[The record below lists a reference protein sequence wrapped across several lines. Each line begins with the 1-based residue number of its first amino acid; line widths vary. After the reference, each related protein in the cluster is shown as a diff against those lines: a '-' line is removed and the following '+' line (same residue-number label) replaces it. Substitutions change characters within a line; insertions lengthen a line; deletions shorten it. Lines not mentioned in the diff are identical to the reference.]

1 MCAVVAPFLLPGLA
15 GAGSVSCTV
24 PETAGVL
31 NVASAPAAQRADVEA
46 LLRGLDAAVRPPTPA
61 GLAAPLAVPELGAAA
76 CNHGVHAAAARGDA
90 DAVTTITKTTT
101 FESVPN
107 KKRRL
112 QGWEYDSSI
121 DATLRAMERDPAERP
136 SAVYLRDRQAGE
148 ITKADRAE
156 LIESM
161 HDFSRFYA
169 LALGTLHRAVSYVDR
184 FLSVRKLDGGG
195 GGQMLQN
202 VGAAAVF
209 VAAKYEDQGTLN
221 EIDADD
227 AAELAGSSR
236 REVLAAEREL
246 VAALGYRLGG
256 PTAHTFVD
264 HLTRHAEQEEEYEG
278 EVVVVRSLA
287 HHLADMAL
295 LEYRCVGSLP
305 SAVAASAIVLARLVL
320 GYEPSSLC
328 GVRAGGPER
337 VRGRD
342 LRHARVH
349 VGVAW
354 LRPVDGGLGG
364 QSVQLLLAPTVHADG
379 PAAYCMDLYKRHVL
393 ICSVHYVQCVHFWN

>member
-1 MCAVVAPFLLPGLA
+1 
-15 GAGSVSCTV
+15 
-24 PETAGVL
+24 
-31 NVASAPAAQRADVEA
+31 
-46 LLRGLDAAVRPPTPA
+46 
-61 GLAAPLAVPELGAAA
+61 
-76 CNHGVHAAAARGDA
+76 
-90 DAVTTITKTTT
+90 
-101 FESVPN
+101 
-107 KKRRL
+107 
-112 QGWEYDSSI
+112 
-121 DATLRAMERDPAERP
+121 
-136 SAVYLRDRQAGE
+136 VYLRDRQAGE

-328 GVRAGGPER
+328 LVAGYALEDLSECVDAIYDMHEYMWAWPGC
-337 VRGRD
+337 GRLMADWEGSQYSYSLPPRSTLTD
-342 LRHARVH
+342 LLHT
-349 VGVAW
+349 AW
-354 LRPVDGGLGG
+354 TCTND
-364 QSVQLLLAPTVHADG
+364 T
-379 PAAYCMDLYKRHVL
+379 
-393 ICSVHYVQCVHFWN
+393 F